1 MRCTCQLLGWLRRLK
16 RRFSR
21 RLFGL
26 MGFNIGGLVCNI
38 GLEQEF
44 FLIPREAYYGRPDLQ
59 MCGRTLI
66 GAMPARGQ
74 ELCDHYMSGLSNAQ
88 PALACMKEIQ
98 AQCLALGIP
107 LKTRH
112 REVAPNQ
119 YEMAPVR
126 GHAHCQAVASGP

>member
-1 MRCTCQLLGWLRRLK
+1 
-16 RRFSR
+16 
-21 RLFGL
+21 

-74 ELCDHYMSGLSNAQ
+74 ELCDHYMSPLNQVAM
-88 PALACMKEIQ
+88 ACMKEIQ
-98 AQCLALGIP
+98 HECFMMGIP

-119 YEMAPVR
+119 YCLLYTSPSPRDQR
-126 GHAHCQAVASGP
+126 GSRMPSSA

>member
-1 MRCTCQLLGWLRRLK
+1 
-16 RRFSR
+16 
-21 RLFGL
+21 

-107 LKTRH
+107 VKTRH

-126 GHAHCQAVASGP
+126 GHAHCQVIPGGYP